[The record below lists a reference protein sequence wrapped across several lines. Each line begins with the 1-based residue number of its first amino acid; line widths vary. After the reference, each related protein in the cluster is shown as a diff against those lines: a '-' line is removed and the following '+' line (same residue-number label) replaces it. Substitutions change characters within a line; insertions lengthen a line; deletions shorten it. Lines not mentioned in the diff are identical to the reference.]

1 MDLGVLTSG
10 QLLIAA
16 LSTGSI
22 YALVAVGLNLIYG
35 TMRMLNIAHG
45 DLAMIG
51 AYVAYWLFTVYGLS
65 PFISLPVSIVLSVV
79 FAVVVYQLL
88 VKTVLRMSRIV
99 EQAEANSLLVFFGLA
114 EILRNGSA
122 AFNTTNPR
130 GYQYLDQILTIG
142 NASITANRLSAL
154 VGRHLRRRR
163 AVSRRVDG
171 RSQPL
176 IARLRSGQIGVA
188 SPPSTMT
195 CSTSPAPLRRW
206 PAAA

>member
-88 VKTVLRMSRIV
+88 DLFCSIGERSIGEFRCDLLQLFNGFLKPFLRFL
-99 EQAEANSLLVFFGLA
+99 SLGGT
-114 EILRNGSA
+114 ELR
-122 AFNTTNPR
+122 F
-130 GYQYLDQILTIG
+130 LL
-142 NASITANRLSAL
+142 LHAL
-154 VGRHLRRRR
+154 
-163 AVSRRVDG
+163 
-171 RSQPL
+171 
-176 IARLRSGQIGVA
+176 
-188 SPPSTMT
+188 
-195 CSTSPAPLRRW
+195 
-206 PAAA
+206 